1 MFKTAIG
8 NIVLVPVK
16 LTIKEGSVNKLFSF
30 TLTVERKSQE
40 EMEDTPEK
48 TIEDFLLENVKDW
61 TGQRLV
67 LLENNEP
74 APYSPEALKFMFK
87 KYDNAMGII
96 WTDYQREAWCKA
108 KN

>member
-8 NIVLVPVK
+8 NVVVFPVK
-16 LTIKEGSVNKLFSF
+16 LTIKEGAVNKLFSF
-30 TLTVERKSQE
+30 MLTAERKSQANLE
-40 EMEDTPEK
+40 ETPEK
-48 TIEDFLLENVKDW
+48 TVEEFLLEHVTDW

-74 APYSPEALKFMFK
+74 APFSPQALKYMFK
-87 KYDNAMGII
+87 EYDNATGII
-96 WTDYQREAWCKA
+96 WAAYQSEAWCKA